1 MDIKDLR
8 GQIDN
13 IDDKISELFKER
25 LEVVKKVREFKE
37 ENGKPINDPNREKE
51 ILLRITESATD
62 EQRIYLKRIFE
73 NVFEVS
79 KAFQTANLSKQTVI
93 SQKICDAINKNS
105 TLPVRA
111 RVACQGVPGA
121 YSGIATN
128 KFFELADISYFKTFD
143 AVFSAVEKGFCKY
156 GVLPIE
162 NSTAGSVN
170 QVYDLMREHN
180 FYIVESVRVPIT
192 HCLIANAGAEIGN
205 IKEIISHEQALAQCK
220 KFIDGI
226 PNIKVTSCANTAVA
240 AAHVQESGRM
250 DVAAISSRDCAE
262 IYGLKILQSSVQ
274 DSDGNYTR
282 FILIAKD
289 LEIFKNADK
298 VSIMT
303 TLPHVPGSLYKT
315 LAKFYNA
322 SINVTKLES
331 RPIVGSNFEF
341 TFYFDFECDIT
352 DSKVRA
358 VLSELDSS
366 AENFTFLGAYHES
379 IV

>member
-8 GQIDN
+8 TKIDS
-13 IDDKISELFKER
+13 IDDKMSELIKER
-25 LEVVKKVREFKE
+25 LDIVKLVREYKE
-37 ENGKPINDPNREKE
+37 KNGKPINDPTREKE
-51 ILLRITESATD
+51 ILLRITENASD
-62 EQRIYLKRIFE
+62 EQKIYLKRIFE

-79 KAFQTANLSKQTVI
+79 KACQTANSSIQTVTA
-93 SQKICDAINKNS
+93 QKICNAIDKQS
-105 TLPVRA
+105 ALPVRA
-111 RVACQGVPGA
+111 RVACQGVHGA
-121 YSGIATN
+121 YSGIAAN

-143 AVFSAVEKGFCKY
+143 AVFTAVEKGFCKY

-180 FYIVESVRVPIT
+180 FYIVGSVRVPIT
-192 HCLIANAGAEIGN
+192 HCLIANPNADINKITEIV
-205 IKEIISHEQALAQCK
+205 SHEQALTQCK
-220 KFIDGI
+220 NFIEKF
-226 PNIKVTSCANTAVA
+226 PNAKITSCANTAVA
-240 AAHVQESGRM
+240 SEMVRDSGRL
-250 DVAAISSRDCAE
+250 DLAAISSRDCAE

-274 DSDGNYTR
+274 DSNGNFTR

-289 LEIFKNADK
+289 LEIYKGADK

-352 DSKVRA
+352 NPKVRA

-366 AENFTFLGAYHES
+366 VENFTFLGAYHES

>member
-1 MDIKDLR
+1 MEIKSLR
-8 GQIDN
+8 NQIDN
-13 IDDKISELFKER
+13 IDDKITQLFKER
-25 LEVVKKVREFKE
+25 LDIVKSVREYKE
-37 ENGKPINDPNREKE
+37 KNNKPINDPNREKE
-51 ILLRITESATD
+51 ILLRITENATD
-62 EQRIYLKRIFE
+62 EEKIYLKRIFE
-73 NVFEVS
+73 NIFEVS
-79 KAFQTANLSKQTVI
+79 KACQTANLTYQTPI
-93 SQKICDAINKNS
+93 AQNILDAINKNT

-111 RVACQGVPGA
+111 RVACQGVAGA

-143 AVFSAVEKGFCKY
+143 AVFTAVEKGFCKY

-180 FYIVESVRVPIT
+180 FYIVGSVRVPIT
-192 HCLIANAGAEIGN
+192 HCLIANTGADINN

-220 KFIDGI
+220 NFIEKF
-226 PNIKVTSCANTAVA
+226 PNVKITTCANTAVA
-240 AAHVQESGRM
+240 SAQVKESGRL
-250 DVAAISSRDCAE
+250 DLAAISSRDCAE

-274 DSDGNYTR
+274 DSNGNYTR

-289 LEIFKNADK
+289 LEIYKGADK

-303 TLPHVPGSLYKT
+303 TLPHVPGSLYKM
-315 LAKFYNA
+315 LAKFYNT

-352 DSKVRA
+352 NPKVRA
-358 VLSELDSS
+358 VLSELDAS
-366 AENFTFLGAYHES
+366 AENFTFLGAYKES
-379 IV
+379 II